1 MDETSLEPRRR
12 KKKKPQHPTG
22 DVRPWGILLAAA
34 SIGVLLLLN
43 LWTLGSGDELVWKL
57 IALLRLFVEV
67 RVLWGL
73 KQRQDQTALTATV
86 AAGMMT
92 VISVYLLY
100 MVLFDAEVQ
109 AEATRQE
116 LRNSRIYF
124 SLQTLA
130 EMGVLLGI
138 NLPASKRYLSVH

>member
-1 MDETSLEPRRR
+1 MDEASLEPRSR
-12 KKKKPQHPTG
+12 KKKKSQRPTG

-100 MVLFDAEVQ
+100 MVLYDAEVQ
-109 AEATRQE
+109 AEATLQE

-130 EMGVLLGI
+130 EIGVLLGI